1 MKSSEHQPEPLQNSL
16 NDDLHLIDQQ
26 FEQLLLRQHAVEHVR
41 RQADAFSRLTG
52 CEDPLSGDTEGED
65 EEDSFPSPD
74 FSALDE
80 AIFQQLDQTQK
91 KRNRSRFF
99 RYTQKTVRVAASFLV
114 VALAGFSVL
123 FFSVDAVKL
132 NVIDF
137 IVRSHEVATEFHI
150 EDMLGNVPEQ
160 IPELNESDFMEP
172 TYIPSGFSQSS
183 AYFMTGHGYIVYE
196 RPGCEYL
203 LNYSCMTLNTFLS
216 LDTEDCISEQLSV
229 NGNKAYLYT
238 KFRGPME
245 GHCSLIWHD
254 GRYIYLISGPVNK
267 KEIVKMAES
276 IG

>member
-1 MKSSEHQPEPLQNSL
+1 MKSSEHQPESLQNSL
-16 NDDLHLIDQQ
+16 DDDLHLIDQQ

-41 RQADAFSRLTG
+41 RQADAFSRLTS

-65 EEDSFPSPD
+65 EESSFPSPD
-74 FSALDE
+74 FSALDQ
-80 AIFQQLDQTQK
+80 AIFQQLNQTQK
-91 KRNRSRFF
+91 KRNCSRLF
-99 RYTQKTVRVAASFLV
+99 RYTQKAVRVAASFLV

-183 AYFMTGHGYIVYE
+183 AYFMTRLH
-196 RPGCEYL
+196 RL
-203 LNYSCMTLNTFLS
+203 
-216 LDTEDCISEQLSV
+216 
-229 NGNKAYLYT
+229 
-238 KFRGPME
+238 
-245 GHCSLIWHD
+245 
-254 GRYIYLISGPVNK
+254 
-267 KEIVKMAES
+267 
-276 IG
+276 

>member
-1 MKSSEHQPEPLQNSL
+1 MKSLEHQPEPLQNSL
-16 NDDLHLIDQQ
+16 DDDLHLIDQQ

-41 RQADAFSRLTG
+41 SQADAFSQLTG
-52 CEDPLSGDTEGED
+52 CEDPLSDEAEGQG
-65 EEDSFPSPD
+65 EEAPVPAPD

-80 AIFQQLDQTQK
+80 AILCQLNETQA
-91 KRNRSRFF
+91 KRNRNRLF
-99 RYTQKTVRVAASFLV
+99 RHTKKAVQVAASFVV

-160 IPELNESDFMEP
+160 IPELNESDFVEP

-196 RPGCEYL
+196 RPNCEYL

-216 LDTEDCISEQLSV
+216 LDTEDSISEQVSV

-267 KEIVKMAES
+267 KEIIKMAES

>member
-1 MKSSEHQPEPLQNSL
+1 M
-16 NDDLHLIDQQ
+16 
-26 FEQLLLRQHAVEHVR
+26 
-41 RQADAFSRLTG
+41 
-52 CEDPLSGDTEGED
+52 
-65 EEDSFPSPD
+65 
-74 FSALDE
+74 
-80 AIFQQLDQTQK
+80 
-91 KRNRSRFF
+91 
-99 RYTQKTVRVAASFLV
+99 

-160 IPELNESDFMEP
+160 IPELNESDFTEP
-172 TYIPSGFSQSS
+172 TYIPSGCSQSS

>member
-65 EEDSFPSPD
+65 EESSFPSPD

-114 VALAGFSVL
+114 VALAGFSLL
-123 FFSVDAVKL
+123 FGGRCQAQCHRLHRPFPRGCHR
-132 NVIDF
+132 I
-137 IVRSHEVATEFHI
+137 SHR
-150 EDMLGNVPEQ
+150 
-160 IPELNESDFMEP
+160 
-172 TYIPSGFSQSS
+172 
-183 AYFMTGHGYIVYE
+183 GYA
-196 RPGCEYL
+196 GKC
-203 LNYSCMTLNTFLS
+203 
-216 LDTEDCISEQLSV
+216 
-229 NGNKAYLYT
+229 A
-238 KFRGPME
+238 
-245 GHCSLIWHD
+245 
-254 GRYIYLISGPVNK
+254 
-267 KEIVKMAES
+267 
-276 IG
+276 

>member
-1 MKSSEHQPEPLQNSL
+1 
-16 NDDLHLIDQQ
+16 
-26 FEQLLLRQHAVEHVR
+26 
-41 RQADAFSRLTG
+41 
-52 CEDPLSGDTEGED
+52 
-65 EEDSFPSPD
+65 
-74 FSALDE
+74 
-80 AIFQQLDQTQK
+80 
-91 KRNRSRFF
+91 
-99 RYTQKTVRVAASFLV
+99 
-114 VALAGFSVL
+114 
-123 FFSVDAVKL
+123 
-132 NVIDF
+132 
-137 IVRSHEVATEFHI
+137 
-150 EDMLGNVPEQ
+150 MLGNVPEQ

-267 KEIVKMAES
+267 KEILKMAES